1 MPYVLAT
8 LALIALIVAVFGFFY
23 LRFLRTPARVWKG
36 RLLSVRTTLEERL
49 RSARRTIAEIDAEP
63 PNLRQEY
70 LDRHLRG
77 LSVDSLIGYPGIG
90 PGTVSKLRD
99 AGITSIDATL
109 KVRLE
114 DIGGIGPSRGTE
126 LIKAVKQVR
135 QDAVSRFEAGAC
147 PEAVAYAQEVAR
159 RKAEGQQR
167 RAAAEAAVR
176 TAEVGLAHLA
186 ERSRVAAGISFW
198 GYLTGKP
205 VPGLTDSVMAESFDA
220 PAPPELPVAKFDAP
234 PPVVENPPPP
244 PAPPPQVTPFDRLQ
258 AATRFGFA
266 VAKADGRIAA
276 SERKQIRVF
285 LERRY
290 ARDPELAG
298 RLDGLLQAVEA
309 EVPALGDALGEVRQT
324 IPPAEWPALYQF
336 AAAVADAAGVRN
348 TREIECLARVAEALK
363 VETTPVAPPA
373 APPVPVATPQ
383 AAVTDAEARAILE
396 IAADVPLSAD
406 LVRRQYRL
414 LTDRFDPS
422 KFAGHGAEFTSMAA
436 EKRARVEQ
444 AARHLLA
451 EYNEPLEV
459 PTAPAPAD
467 PRHNPDL
474 DALFGV

>member
-8 LALIALIVAVFGFFY
+8 LALIALIFAVFGFFY

-36 RLLSVRTTLEERL
+36 RLLSVRTTLEEKL
-49 RSARRTIAEIDAEP
+49 RSAQRTLAEIDAEP
-63 PNLRQEY
+63 PGLRQEY

-77 LSVDSLIGYPGIG
+77 LSVDSLMGYPGIG
-90 PGTVSKLRD
+90 PATVSRLKD
-99 AGITSIDATL
+99 EGITSIDATL

-135 QDAVSRFEAGAC
+135 QDAVSRFDAGAC

-167 RAAAEAAVR
+167 RGAAEASVR
-176 TAEVGLAHLA
+176 TAEAGLAHLA
-186 ERSRVAAGISFW
+186 ERSRIAAGISFW
-198 GYLTGKP
+198 GYLFGKP

-220 PAPPELPVAKFDAP
+220 PELPVAKFVAP
-234 PPVVENPPPP
+234 PPVVESPSPP
-244 PAPPPQVTPFDRLQ
+244 PALTPPVSPLDRLK

-266 VAKADGRIAA
+266 IAKADGRIAA
-276 SERKQIRVF
+276 SERKQIRAF

-298 RLDGLLQAVEA
+298 RLDGLLQSIES
-309 EVPALGDALGEVRQT
+309 EVPTLGDALWGVQQT
-324 IPPAEWPALYQF
+324 IPQTDWPDLYQF
-336 AAAVADAAGVRN
+336 AASVADAAGVRN

-363 VETTPVAPPA
+363 IDTAPVAPPVV
-373 APPVPVATPQ
+373 PPVPVATPQ
-383 AAVTDAEARAILE
+383 AAVTDAEARTILE

-422 KFAGHGAEFTSMAA
+422 KFTGHGAKFTGMAA

-451 EYNEPLEV
+451 EYNEPLEL
-459 PTAPAPAD
+459 PSAPGPAD

-474 DALFGV
+474 DAVFGV

>member
-1 MPYVLAT
+1 MPYVYVAISLT
-8 LALIALIVAVFGFFY
+8 FVLIAVLGFFY
-23 LRFLRTPARVWKG
+23 LRFRRTPARVWKA
-36 RLLSVRTTLEERL
+36 RLLSLRTTLEEKL

-63 PNLRQEY
+63 PGLRQEY

-77 LSVDSLIGYPGIG
+77 LSVDSLMGYPGIG
-90 PGTVSKLRD
+90 PATVSRLKD
-99 AGITSIDATL
+99 EGITSIDATL

-135 QDAVSRFEAGAC
+135 QDAVSRFDAGAC
-147 PEAVAYAQEVAR
+147 PEAVAYAQELAR

-167 RAAAEAAVR
+167 RAAAETAVR
-176 TAEVGLAHLA
+176 TAEAGLAHLA
-186 ERSRVAAGISFW
+186 ERSRIAAGISFW
-198 GYLTGKP
+198 GYLFGKP
-205 VPGLTDSVMAESFDA
+205 VRELTDSVMAESFDA
-220 PAPPELPVAKFDAP
+220 PAPPELPVAKFVTP
-234 PPVVENPPPP
+234 PPVVESPAPP
-244 PAPPPQVTPFDRLQ
+244 PAPPTPATPLDRLK

-266 VAKADGRIAA
+266 IAKADGRIAA
-276 SERKQIRVF
+276 SERKQIRAF

-290 ARDPELAG
+290 ARDPALAG
-298 RLDGLLQAVEA
+298 QLDGLLQSIESD
-309 EVPALGDALGEVRQT
+309 VPTLGDALWDVQRT
-324 IPPAEWPALYQF
+324 IPRADWPDLYQF
-336 AAAVADAAGVRN
+336 AASVADAAGVRN

-363 VETTPVAPPA
+363 VDTAPVAPPA
-373 APPVPVATPQ
+373 APPPDPTPL
-383 AAVTDAEARAILE
+383 AALHSDTEARTILE

-422 KFAGHGAEFTSMAA
+422 KFAGHGAEFTTMAA

-474 DALFGV
+474 DAVFGV